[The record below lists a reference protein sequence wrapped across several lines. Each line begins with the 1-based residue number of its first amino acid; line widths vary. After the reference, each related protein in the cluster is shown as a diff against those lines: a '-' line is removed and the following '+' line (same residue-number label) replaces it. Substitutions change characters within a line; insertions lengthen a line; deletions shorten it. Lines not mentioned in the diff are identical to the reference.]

1 MTDIMLRKVSQLK
14 NKIYVLKN
22 GGARIY
28 IYIRYMWYIS
38 MYWKYKIKWN
48 KKKVFMENRS
58 RRGYKRDGETSIR
71 LARRW
76 ARKRP
81 RK

>member
-28 IYIRYMWYIS
+28 IYI
-38 MYWKYKIKWN
+38 YKIY
-48 KKKVFMENRS
+48 VIYIYVLE
-58 RRGYKRDGETSIR
+58 I
-71 LARRW
+71 
-76 ARKRP
+76 
-81 RK
+81 